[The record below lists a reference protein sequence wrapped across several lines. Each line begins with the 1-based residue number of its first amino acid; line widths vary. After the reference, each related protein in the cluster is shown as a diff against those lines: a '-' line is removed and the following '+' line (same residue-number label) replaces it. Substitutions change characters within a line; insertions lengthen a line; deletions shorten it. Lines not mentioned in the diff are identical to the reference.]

1 MFHIQV
7 PFPRRANFRR
17 RADSVEDVAGQSVG
31 VPAARPVRGGTSTG
45 ESTAIHPLRQ
55 PDWDARAS
63 RFNESKSSVP
73 VDDRSRVRIGSDEI
87 TKRCVERQTV
97 VCRQLA
103 EAFNRSTSGAAAIR
117 KEWRVSKRNVEELKP
132 QTASDGW
139 GPRTDLENRDLT
151 GETLSEMCH
160 HATLWG
166 PKRYRANSL

>member
-1 MFHIQV
+1 VFHSQV
-7 PFPRRANFRR
+7 PFPRRANFRC

-45 ESTAIHPLRQ
+45 ESTVIHSLRQ
-55 PDWDARAS
+55 PDWGARAS
-63 RFNESKSSVP
+63 RFYELKSSVP
-73 VDDRSRVRIGSDEI
+73 VDDRSRARIESDEI
-87 TKRCVERQTV
+87 TKRCVERQTI

-103 EAFNRSTSGAAAIR
+103 ESINRSTSGAAAIR
-117 KEWRVSKRNVEELKP
+117 KERNVSKKSVEELKP

-160 HATLWG
+160 PAVLSMG
-166 PKRYRANSL
+166 CSLVA